1 VYERNGKVQLFRIT
15 RKSKGGTMQEG
26 ETIWQQVLTG
36 IQLKQQAGG
45 GGLHLPE
52 YTRLLLQPG

>member
-1 VYERNGKVQLFRIT
+1 
-15 RKSKGGTMQEG
+15 MQEG